1 MCILLLGKEGQVGK
15 HLQETLAT
23 VGQVIALSRKELDLE
38 DLYEVER
45 QLNHYKPTVIVN
57 AAAYTAVD
65 NAENNQDL
73 AFLIN
78 ADVVHVLANYAKHH
92 HALLLHYST
101 DYVFDGLKSSPY
113 HETDPTHPQTVYG
126 LSKRAG
132 ELAILESHC
141 NFIIFRTSW
150 VFSTHGHNFIK
161 TILNLAKEQENLNV
175 VSDQHGT
182 PTSAAFIAQITALAI
197 DAYQKKQMNDGIYH
211 LTALGITTWHAL
223 ACYVTHQATALGM
236 TLKLSQEKIHPVSS
250 DNYPRPAQRPLN
262 SSLDTSKLKEALSLR
277 IKPWQSYVDET
288 LLHLAH
294 QQHEVML

>member
-1 MCILLLGKEGQVGK
+1 MCIVLLGKEGQVGR
-15 HLQETLAT
+15 HLQQTLAS
-23 VGQVIALSRKELDLE
+23 VGQVIALGRKELDLE
-38 DLYEVER
+38 DLSEVER
-45 QLNHYKPTVIVN
+45 QLKHYKPTVIVN

-78 ADVVHVLANYAKHH
+78 ADVVHVLANYAKNH
-92 HALLLHYST
+92 HALLIHYST

-113 HETDPTHPQTVYG
+113 HETDPTDPQTVYG

-141 NFIIFRTSW
+141 NFLIFRTSW

-161 TILNLAKEQENLNV
+161 TILKLAKVQENLNV

-197 DAYQKKQMNDGIYH
+197 DAYQKKLINDGIYH
-211 LTALGITTWHAL
+211 LTAMGTTTWYDL
-223 ACYVTHQATALGM
+223 ACYVIHQATTLGM
-236 TLKLSQEKIHPVSS
+236 TLKLSQEKIHPISS
-250 DNYPRPAQRPLN
+250 KDYPRPAQRPLH
-262 SSLDTSKLKEALSLR
+262 STLDTRMLREALSVT

-288 LLHLAH
+288 LLQLAH
-294 QQHEVML
+294 QQDEVLL